1 MRKIALLFVMAAL
14 VMACKSSNS
23 MTAKPKETNVA
34 DKAIK
39 GEWTLQSITYSEQG
53 KFLTTTAGT
62 ILSMQVVALQDKET
76 SFS

>member
-34 DKAIK
+34 DKAIMVN
-39 GEWTLQSITYSEQG
+39 GLYSLLLIAN
-53 KFLTTTAGT
+53 KVSLM
-62 ILSMQVVALQDKET
+62 LPY
-76 SFS
+76 

>member
-53 KFLTTTAGT
+53 KFDVT
-62 ILSMQVVALQDKET
+62 
-76 SFS
+76 

>member
-53 KFLTTTAGT
+53 KFDVTL
-62 ILSMQVVALQDKET
+62 LSMQVVALQDKET